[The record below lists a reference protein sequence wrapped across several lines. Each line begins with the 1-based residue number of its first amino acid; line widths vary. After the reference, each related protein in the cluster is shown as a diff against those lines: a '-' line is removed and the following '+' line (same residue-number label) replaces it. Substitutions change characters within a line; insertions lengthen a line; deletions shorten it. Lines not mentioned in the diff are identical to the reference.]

1 MSPRPCSAAFDL
13 WALCAAPIPMLTEYS
28 GVCWKHKDNER
39 RVLSRKAV
47 ELLFKED
54 VACQDAMG
62 WHFDDSKWWCV
73 GRLCRQAHLQEQKE
87 GAAASLINCA
97 A

>member
-1 MSPRPCSAAFDL
+1 MRREAAHTIIYPSDGPGLTASVASPGRQKCN
-13 WALCAAPIPMLTEYS
+13 IN
-28 GVCWKHKDNER
+28 DNIQR
-39 RVLSRKAV
+39 RVLSRKTV
-47 ELLFKED
+47 ELLFKKD
-54 VACQDAMG
+54 VAYQDAMS

-73 GRLCRQAHLQEQKE
+73 GRLCRQAHLQEQEK